1 MSTEGILLRQNR
13 SIQVEGAFGVL
24 KQDMGFRRFLVRGK
38 KDVET
43 QLFLLAFAFNIQN
56 FNIQKLYNRQKS
68 GRFGTDL
75 FVPKAA

>member
-43 QLFLLAFAFNIQN
+43 QLFLLAFAFNIQ
-56 FNIQKLYNRQKS
+56 KLYNRQKS
-68 GRFGTDL
+68 DRFGTDL
-75 FVPKAA
+75 FFPKVV